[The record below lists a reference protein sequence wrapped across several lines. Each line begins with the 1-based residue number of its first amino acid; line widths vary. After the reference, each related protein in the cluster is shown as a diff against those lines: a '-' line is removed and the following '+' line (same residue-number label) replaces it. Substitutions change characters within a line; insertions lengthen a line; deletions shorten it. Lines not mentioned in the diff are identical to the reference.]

1 LTIETDRKTSARL
14 CAVKRVGRWLQS
26 ASCVA
31 HVQPANAPGH
41 GGECRDLFR
50 KELRLI
56 AQEDMS
62 QCWHSPGMAIAQT
75 RR

>member
-1 LTIETDRKTSARL
+1 MRL

-26 ASCVA
+26 ASGVGDA
-31 HVQPANAPGH
+31 QPANASRH
-41 GGECRDLFR
+41 VCECRDLFR

-56 AQEDMS
+56 AQEDKP